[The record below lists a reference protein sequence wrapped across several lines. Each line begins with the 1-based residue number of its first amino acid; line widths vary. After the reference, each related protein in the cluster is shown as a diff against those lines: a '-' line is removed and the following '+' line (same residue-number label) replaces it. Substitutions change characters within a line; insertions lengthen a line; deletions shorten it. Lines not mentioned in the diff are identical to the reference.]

1 MWRFAGVVVAVLLGG
16 CAATSTG
23 VEQTL
28 IGVASKTFTEPLQT
42 VHDATVESL
51 NRMAMDV
58 VEQQETMHGR
68 HIRAMMARRTID
80 IDLERLSDNATYMRV
95 VATKP
100 ELMFRDSATATE
112 VIIQTAQSVQDRRTR
127 VADTVKPTNAR
138 AARAR

>member
-1 MWRFAGVVVAVLLGG
+1 MWRYAGIVIAGLLGG
-16 CAATSTG
+16 CAATSSG

-42 VHDATVESL
+42 VHDATVDSL

-58 VEQQETMHGR
+58 IEQQETPQGR
-68 HIRAMMARRTID
+68 HIRAAVARRTID

-100 ELMFRDSATATE
+100 ELLFRDSATATE
-112 VIIQTAQSVQDRRTR
+112 VIIQTAQTVQERRTR
-127 VADTVKPTNAR
+127 IAETVKPTNTR
-138 AARAR
+138 AVRVR

>member
-1 MWRFAGVVVAVLLGG
+1 MWRYAGIVVAGLLGG
-16 CAATSTG
+16 CAATSSG

-42 VHDATVESL
+42 VHDATIESL
-51 NRMAMDV
+51 TRMAMDV
-58 VEQQETMHGR
+58 VEQQETTQGR
-68 HIRAMMARRTID
+68 HIRAMVARRTID

-112 VIIQTAQSVQDRRTR
+112 VIIQTAQTVQDHKARVAEATKATNTRSLRTR
-127 VADTVKPTNAR
+127 
-138 AARAR
+138 